1 MSEIA
6 VDNGL
11 LLQVDRNVKVCLNNI
26 NIVSGQVVVLEKN
39 LAEAQDRLKKL
50 RAFVEAM
57 RREQR
62 NAAALQRALTEII
75 RVRQELEQKFGK
87 YQEVRD
93 SMLGILQANDAKLVT
108 TSAISRISEDLM
120 ISTPNYWLAP
130 CVVALAAW
138 ISNNEEL
145 AKRAVQ
151 TAIERDPEKTAL
163 LMALITRRAAVG
175 AQKEKGNDK
184 AAGVALEKKR
194 MDVSKNWLSFYFE
207 AQDPNNIS
215 RSVLVFVNA
224 YANGIFGEADK
235 TCDDFIENKWLKQLE
250 EKSKAAGKDFAAE
263 QKGAW
268 FGIFNATLDR
278 EGHTTAKKYP
288 TMAQYADK
296 QVFENI
302 AAYADRIDFSE
313 GFLKGYFVN
322 INNTPVDPDKLVAQI
337 DEYLVSLVTDVDKVE
352 VALRDEE
359 EMLQIIKEKEGDM
372 DVANEFIA
380 RKKAEKAKLME
391 PVSLIEYLNETVS
404 GREVGGVAHD
414 ASEKKTA
421 LKFTRKYIQE
431 SYDEFMFEKKEA
443 FPKKLKVK
451 VENIDGELE
460 TENDAKLY
468 DSKVKKYLENERDT
482 KKEQI
487 KPTKKI
493 VLAAIIAVLGIILG
507 IAASPVFFA
516 AVVVGAIILITG
528 INGAKKAKLALDE
541 QYDKRIKA
549 ASATIK
555 ALITEWLKL
564 QAAVAEFESKPKFD
578 VTQKKI

>member
-11 LLQVDRNVKVCLNNI
+11 LLQVDRNVRACLNNI
-26 NIVSGQVVVLEKN
+26 QIVNGQILVLQDN
-39 LAEAQDRLKKL
+39 VADAQERLKKL

-108 TSAISRISEDLM
+108 TSAISRISEELM

-175 AQKEKGNDK
+175 SKAEKGNDK
-184 AAGVALEKKR
+184 KAGEALEKKR

-235 TCDDFIENKWLKQLE
+235 TCDDFIENKWLKALE
-250 EKSKAAGKDFAAE
+250 EKSAAEGRDFAAE

-268 FGIFNATLDR
+268 FGIFNATLER

-288 TMAQYADK
+288 AMAQYADK
-296 QVFENI
+296 QTFANI
-302 AAYADRIDFSE
+302 AEYTDRIDFSE

-322 INNTPVDPDKLVAQI
+322 INNTPVDPNKLIAQI
-337 DEYLVSLVTDVDKVE
+337 DEYLVTLVTDVDKVE
-352 VALRDEE
+352 VALREEE
-359 EMLQIIKEKEGDM
+359 EMLQIIKDKEGDM
-372 DVANEFIA
+372 DVANEYIA
-380 RKKAEKAKLME
+380 RKKAEKAKLTE

-404 GREVGGVAHD
+404 GREVSGVAHD

-431 SYDEFMFEKKEA
+431 SYDEFMTEKKDA

-468 DSKVKKYLENERDT
+468 DSKVKKFLETERDN
-482 KKEQI
+482 KKEAI
-487 KPTKKI
+487 KPTSKI
-493 VLAAIIAVLGIILG
+493 ILGIILAVLGVILG
-507 IAASPVFFA
+507 IAATPVLFVA
-516 AVVVGAIILITG
+516 AVIGVIVIVTG

-541 QYDKRIKA
+541 EYEKRIKA
-549 ASATIK
+549 ASATIR
-555 ALITEWLKL
+555 ALIAEWIKVK
-564 QAAVAEFESKPKFD
+564 AAVAEFENKPKFD
-578 VTQKKI
+578 VTQKSI